1 MDGKELYGRELTRS
15 ECRSADE
22 ALLALT
28 EKRPGLVSANGKLTC
43 ARCGNQ
49 ERKKMQVAPCSCG
62 AACQYCLSCL
72 NMGKIKSCTI
82 LHHLPETNSFA
93 WPQEPIL
100 QWKGQLSSEQNRAS
114 EEIVGTVLCEGTRL
128 IWAVAGAGK
137 TEMIFEGIAACLGKG
152 GRVCLASP
160 RVDVCLELAPRIK
173 QAFPAVPLALLY
185 GGKEEGYSY
194 TPLVIATTHQLLRFR
209 EAFDLLIIDEIDSF
223 PYHNDASLQ
232 FGAQKSR
239 KKASA
244 LVYLTATPSVVMQ
257 NDIKRGK
264 LEATVLPARYHG
276 FALPEPECRWVG
288 DWRKAIN
295 KKKTARFLTLIRR
308 QLQKKRRFLL
318 FLPHIQL
325 MEELDVWLRE
335 LFPDKHFTCVS
346 ASDPSREEKVKRMR
360 AEEYDF
366 LMTTTILERGVT
378 FRDIDVIV
386 LGAEDRVFTEASLV
400 QIAGRAGRHK
410 DFPTGW
416 VCFAHAG
423 ETKAIQGA
431 VRQIR
436 SMNRD
441 AGRRGLLNGPVS
453 VLPK

>member
-276 FALPEPECRWVG
+276 FALPEPECLWVG
-288 DWRKAIN
+288 NWRKAIN
-295 KKKTARFLTLIRR
+295 RKKNTRFLSLIRR
-308 QLQKKRRFLL
+308 QLQQKRRFLL

-325 MEELDVWLRE
+325 MEALDRWLQE
-335 LFPDKHFTCVS
+335 VFPDKLFTCVS
-346 ASDPSREEKVKRMR
+346 ASDPDREEKVKRMR

-416 VCFAHAG
+416 VCFAHYG

-431 VRQIR
+431 IRQIR
-436 SMNRD
+436 SLNRD
-441 AGRRGLLNGPVS
+441 AGRRGLLHGTVS
-453 VLPK
+453 ILPN